1 MVGGLAWGL
10 YVGFGMNA
18 NTETAGTLNEYL
30 VAIEAYD
37 LGRWWT
43 IEKRRVSAE
52 SEAQAVELL
61 KVRGVCGRVGKAERI
76 RSEAEIDAMLAE

>member
-1 MVGGLAWGL
+1 MK
-10 YVGFGMNA
+10 A
-18 NTETAGTLNEYL
+18 NTEAAGPLNEYL

-43 IEKRRVSAE
+43 IEKRRVSAS
-52 SEAQAVELL
+52 SEVEAVELL
-61 KVRGVCGRVGKAERI
+61 KARGVWGRVGRAERI